1 MKLNNRFQRKEKKY
15 LLSADKYQQLLT
27 LVAKHLVQDSYGKH
41 TILSLYYDDCD
52 FSLIRHSIRKPK
64 YKEKFRVRSYGCP
77 ASAEAPIFL
86 EIKKK
91 VNGIVYKRRVK
102 IPYYNLAAFNRN
114 SKSLPVKKNDEQIKK
129 EIDYLV
135 SRRHLVPQVL
145 ICYEREAF
153 FDQDNPDFRVTFDHE
168 IRFRTD
174 NLTLDAGTYG
184 QRVAPEVDVLMEVKA
199 LGAYPVWFGQLLSTL
214 DIFPNSFSKYAQ
226 VYLRYLAPQVQH
238 MLKEEENY
246 AS

>member
-15 LLSADKYQQLLT
+15 LLSQEKYELL
-27 LVAKHLVQDSYGKH
+27 LKKVAQHLVQDAYGKH

-52 FSLIRHSIRKPK
+52 FSLIRHSIQKPK

-77 ASAEAPIFL
+77 QSSTAPIYL

-102 IPYYNLAAFNRN
+102 IKYDELALFNRN
-114 SKSLPVKKNDEQIKK
+114 AKSLAVKVSDQQIKN

-135 SRRHLVPQVL
+135 LRRHLFPQVL

-153 FDQDNPDFRVTFDHE
+153 YSQDDEEFRVTFDHE

-174 NLTLDAGTYG
+174 DLNLQSGTRG
-184 QRVAPEVDVLMEVKA
+184 QRVAPEFDVLMEVKA
-199 LGAYPVWFGQLLSTL
+199 LGAYPVWFSQILSEL
-214 DIFPNSFSKYAQ
+214 AIFPNSFSKYAQ
-226 VYLRYLAPQVQH
+226 VYVRYLAPNH
-238 MLKEEENY
+238 LLKEEQKY